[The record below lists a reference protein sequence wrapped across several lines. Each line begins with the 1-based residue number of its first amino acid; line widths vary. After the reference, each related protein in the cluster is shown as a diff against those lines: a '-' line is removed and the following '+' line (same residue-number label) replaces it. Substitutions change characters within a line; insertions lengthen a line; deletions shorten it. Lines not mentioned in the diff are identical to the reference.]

1 MGKRRYSAGRCV
13 IVGGAEIRDYD
24 TISRYLQRDDFIICC
39 DCGLRHAERLGVT
52 PNLIVGD
59 FDSSQRPQTAVETV
73 VLPREKDDTD
83 TMFAI
88 KEAVRRGFDDFLLI
102 GAAGGRLDHTLAN
115 IYALLMLES
124 LGKSAMLV
132 DDYSEMEIV
141 ADQPK
146 YVNAAFPY
154 FSVLNISGIA
164 RGIEITGAK
173 YPLKDAEI
181 TCGFQY
187 GISNEVLLGRRARI
201 TVGEGNALLIRI
213 RSLT

>member
-1 MGKRRYSAGRCV
+1 M
-13 IVGGAEIRDYD
+13 AE
-24 TISRYLQRDDFIICC
+24 
-39 DCGLRHAERLGVT
+39 
-52 PNLIVGD
+52 
-59 FDSSQRPQTAVETV
+59 
-73 VLPREKDDTD
+73 
-83 TMFAI
+83 
-88 KEAVRRGFDDFLLI
+88 
-102 GAAGGRLDHTLAN
+102 
-115 IYALLMLES
+115 ES

-146 YVNAAFPY
+146 YVNTAFPY